1 MSAAAADRAAP
12 LPAPAAREQLAL
24 RLLAFFGLAAFAAVR
39 YASLIATPPAGRVVI
54 VAACV
59 TVGCGLLAA
68 SGRLGRRGPAVTL
81 VRALLVLGTFAISLL
96 ALRIPAHL
104 LAPGEWSHLA
114 HKLSGGVGEI
124 GDWLWPYRGGDRWAQ
139 AAVLLPLPAVL
150 LAAGCAWF
158 WPSPSMLATRRAAAL
173 GALLAIFLTGTANAS
188 ASVPAFDGVVLMGLL
203 AAALLLPLPSAREA
217 GRALCWL
224 AVCAAAALAV
234 QSALRSA
241 APWIHYRDPSAAA
254 ATSATFQWDQRYG
267 PDRWPRSQAT
277 MLTVAEA
284 HPTLLRITSL
294 DRFDGLR
301 FLRSVDPPGSP
312 RFDLPAGKMSR
323 WTERARVEVEGLR
336 SSALASAGGLL
347 IHSRRLDDLEPP
359 PAREPDGTTATAAT
373 AARGSAY
380 EVVSYDPRPSAAAAR
395 RAPRT
400 FPRAY
405 LPYAEFEL
413 PAASATALAR
423 PDLSV
428 EAWRP
433 PAAARLVGPSTPGRR
448 PGSNPVTAALIEASP
463 YASMFALARKLAA
476 GAPSNY
482 DVAARIARHLRDS
495 YAYDRR
501 VPLTRYPLEAFLFS
515 QRRGYCQQ
523 FSGAMALMLR
533 MDGIPARVGVGFRP
547 AARGGRDGTWNVRA
561 ADAHAWVEVFL
572 SGIGW
577 VAFDPTPPTA
587 APATQAGSAALS
599 RSVVF
604 GGQAGVHGRGVPLG
618 RRGGRGG
625 PAREQGS
632 RWPVAVLGLAF
643 GALLALAAFTAG
655 RGRARL
661 RRAFS
666 GNADGAVAELRRALV
681 RLGRAEPGLTL
692 AQLERRLARDGQ
704 AEAAGYV
711 RAIRERRFESGRADA
726 RPAGRAQLRRA
737 LAPSRGIAARAR
749 ALAALPPSW
758 ARSGRHGA
766 S

>member
-1 MSAAAADRAAP
+1 M
-12 LPAPAAREQLAL
+12 
-24 RLLAFFGLAAFAAVR
+24 RLLAFFSLSAFAAVR

-81 VRALLVLGTFAISLL
+81 VRALLVLGTFAISML

-124 GDWLWPYRGGDRWAQ
+124 SDWLWPYRGGDRWAQ

-158 WPSPSMLATRRAAAL
+158 WPSPAMLATRRAAAL
-173 GALLAIFLTGTANAS
+173 GALLAIFVTGTANAS

-254 ATSATFQWDQRYG
+254 ATSATFQWDQLYG
-267 PDRWPRSQAT
+267 PDRWPRSQAP

-284 HPTLLRITSL
+284 HPTLLRVTSL

-312 RFDLPAGKMSR
+312 RFDLPAAKLSPLD
-323 WTERARVEVEGLR
+323 RARERSKSRGCALR
-336 SSALASAGGLL
+336 CWRAPAGCRRARAGSTTSSRPRRASPTALSQPAR
-347 IHSRRLDDLEPP
+347 SRRGEPRTKSSP
-359 PAREPDGTTATAAT
+359 TIR
-373 AARGSAY
+373 S
-380 EVVSYDPRPSAAAAR
+380 PSAAAAR

-413 PAASATALAR
+413 PAAAATALAR
-423 PDLSV
+423 PDLSA
-428 EAWRP
+428 EARRA
-433 PAAARLVGPSTPGRR
+433 PAAARLVGPSAPGRT
-448 PGSNPVTAALIEASP
+448 PASSPVTAALIEASP

-482 DVAARIARHLRDS
+482 DVAARIARYLRDS

-547 AARGGRDGTWNVRA
+547 VARGGRDGTWNVRA

-587 APATQAGSAALS
+587 APATPAGIHGPLALGRIRRAGRRHTGAACRSAAA
-599 RSVVF
+599 
-604 GGQAGVHGRGVPLG
+604 AGAADRPG
-618 RRGGRGG
+618 RR
-625 PAREQGS
+625 
-632 RWPVAVLGLAF
+632 
-643 GALLALAAFTAG
+643 LALARGGARAG
-655 RGRARL
+655 L
-661 RRAFS
+661 RR
-666 GNADGAVAELRRALV
+666 
-681 RLGRAEPGLTL
+681 
-692 AQLERRLARDGQ
+692 
-704 AEAAGYV
+704 
-711 RAIRERRFESGRADA
+711 
-726 RPAGRAQLRRA
+726 
-737 LAPSRGIAARAR
+737 AARAR
-749 ALAALPPSW
+749 RVHGRARAGAAA
-758 ARSGRHGA
+758 ARVLRRRRRRGRRAASGRSCGWGEP
-766 S
+766 SPG